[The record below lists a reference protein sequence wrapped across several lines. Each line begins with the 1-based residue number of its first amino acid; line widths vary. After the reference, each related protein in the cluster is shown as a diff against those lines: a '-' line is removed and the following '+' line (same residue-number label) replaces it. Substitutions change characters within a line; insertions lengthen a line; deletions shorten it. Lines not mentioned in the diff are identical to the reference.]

1 MSKLS
6 LTMFEIDTHA
16 NLFCCLLI
24 IALNLA
30 QVRSMQVS
38 KKQILIFWIS
48 KLHSHFFTN
57 QQGFLIPPKHVRSD
71 SKIYPKS
78 KKSMRCLNQG
88 FKYLEAGLQ
97 NLRQLNCSF
106 MTISSHFSAIYIN
119 IFHKTEVQTVIL
131 RC

>member
-6 LTMFEIDTHA
+6 ITMFEIDTHA

-38 KKQILIFWIS
+38 KKQINIFYIENTVFFF
-48 KLHSHFFTN
+48 FFTK

-71 SKIYPKS
+71 SKLLPKS
-78 KKSMRCLNQG
+78 KKSMRFLN
-88 FKYLEAGLQ
+88 
-97 NLRQLNCSF
+97 
-106 MTISSHFSAIYIN
+106 T
-119 IFHKTEVQTVIL
+119 
-131 RC
+131 